1 VLQRSYTKGR
11 DLYDL
16 IWYLSDPDW
25 PPPNFVLLNAALK
38 QTDWRGPEMTP
49 HTWRRSLAERMD
61 AMDWDRAVTDL
72 RPFLER
78 QDDIE
83 LVNRDD
89 LLQLLT

>member
-1 VLQRSYTKGR
+1 
-11 DLYDL
+11 
-16 IWYLSDPDW
+16 
-25 PPPNFVLLNAALK
+25 
-38 QTDWRGPEMTP
+38 
-49 HTWRRSLAERMD
+49 MD